1 MKLIHDLSTDVE
13 KYLKR
18 RSYLKAYDLQEKIL
32 QTLVK
37 EHADHTNYEAVELKA
52 KLLNMFYSTG
62 IQAMNKVVERIMSIK
77 NIDEIL
83 NKEKYSKELIDT
95 IAELNLSDGS
105 KRNNYSFATKYCAL
119 HQPEK
124 YPIYDS
130 IVAAIFIALFEKGG
144 LPPYTL
150 KKTKKTESTE
160 TCMSKGEFACQLRDY
175 DFFVQVYDCFMD
187 NYGLMGKFDYRKVD
201 WYLWGSYKDG
211 EVETKIEVFTKL
223 DKSKYIPSKSKE
235 IKKTII
241 IEDKPSGLSK
251 LTLIY

>member
-1 MKLIHDLSTDVE
+1 MARIQKDTRIKGIQDLSVDVE

-18 RSYLKAYDLQEKIL
+18 RSKLRVYDMQEKIL
-32 QTLVK
+32 QSLIK
-37 EHADHTNYEAVELKA
+37 DHAGHTNFEAVELKA

-62 IQAMNKVVERIMSIK
+62 IQAINKVVERIMSIK

-119 HQPEK
+119 HQPKK

-144 LPPYTL
+144 MPPYTL
-150 KKTKKTESTE
+150 KKNKKVESTE
-160 TCMSKGEFACQLRDY
+160 TCMSKVEFANKLRDY

-187 NYGLMGKFDYRKVD
+187 NYGLSGKFDYRKVD

-211 EVETKIEVFTKL
+211 EIETKIEILTKL
-223 DKSKYIPSKSKE
+223 DKSKYVPIKPKE
-235 IKKTII
+235 IKKSIKI
-241 IEDKPSGLSK
+241 KD
-251 LTLIY
+251 

>member
-1 MKLIHDLSTDVE
+1 MARIQKDTRIEGTQDLSVDVE

-18 RSYLKAYDLQEKIL
+18 RSKLRVYDMQEKIL
-32 QTLVK
+32 QSLIK
-37 EHADHTNYEAVELKA
+37 DHAGHTNFEAVELKA

-62 IQAMNKVVERIMSIK
+62 IQAINKVVERIMSIK

-144 LPPYTL
+144 MPPYTL
-150 KKTKKTESTE
+150 KKNKKVASTQ
-160 TCMSKGEFACQLRDY
+160 TCMSKVEFANKLRDY
-175 DFFVQVYDCFMD
+175 DFFVQVYDSFME
-187 NYGLMGKFDYRKVD
+187 NCGLSGKFDYRKID

-211 EVETKIEVFTKL
+211 DIETEIEKLTKL
-223 DKSKYIPSKSKE
+223 DPQKYSPYKEKKIDKSI
-235 IKKTII
+235 TIQ
-241 IEDKPSGLSK
+241 K
-251 LTLIY
+251 

>member
-1 MKLIHDLSTDVE
+1 MARIQKDTRLKVIQDLSADVQ

-18 RSYLKAYDLQEKIL
+18 RSLLKAYDLQEKIL

-37 EHADHTNYEAVELKA
+37 EHADHTSYEAVDLKA

-77 NIDEIL
+77 DIDEIFHE
-83 NKEKYSKELIDT
+83 EKYSKKLINT
-95 IAELNLSDGS
+95 IAQLNLSDGS
-105 KRNNYSFATKYCAL
+105 TRNNYSFATKYCAL

-130 IVAAIFIALFEKGG
+130 IVAAIFVTLFEKGG
-144 LPPYTL
+144 MPPYTL
-150 KKTKKTESTE
+150 KKNKKFESTE
-160 TCMSKGEFACQLRDY
+160 TCMSKVEFANKLRDY

-187 NYGLMGKFDYRKVD
+187 NYGLSGKFDYRKVD

-211 EVETKIEVFTKL
+211 EIETKIEILTKL
-223 DKSKYIPSKSKE
+223 DKSKYVPSKPKE
-235 IKKTII
+235 IKKSIKI
-241 IEDKPSGLSK
+241 KD
-251 LTLIY
+251 